1 MISSERVAAVRRFS
15 RFYTRRIG
23 VLHEG
28 LLDSPFSLTEG
39 RIIYE
44 LAHRE
49 TATAAELTKELKLDA
64 SYVSRIL
71 KGFSDR
77 ELVARRPSKNDGRK
91 AVLTL
96 TAEGRDSFAQ
106 MNARS
111 SEEVAAML
119 DALPDA
125 AQRRLVAAMA
135 DIETLL
141 GGADPTRV
149 PYILRPHRPGDIGWV
164 IQRHGIMYAHEFGWD
179 ETFEAFV
186 AQIAAAFVLNFDRA
200 REACWIAEKDGE
212 NVGSVFLARESDDVA
227 KLRMLL
233 VEPEARG
240 LGIGKRLVAEC
251 IRAARL
257 KGYNKITLWTNDILV
272 AARGIYQDAGF
283 KLVETTPHR
292 SFGQDLIGETWER
305 DL

>member
-1 MISSERVAAVRRFS
+1 MTNAERVAAIRRFS
-15 RFYTRRIG
+15 RFYTRKIG

-28 LLDSPFSLTEG
+28 LLDSPFSLTEA

-49 TATAAELTKELKLDA
+49 TATASELTKELGLDP

-71 KGFSDR
+71 KGFSER
-77 ELVARRPSKNDGRK
+77 ALIARRASQTDGRQT
-91 AVLTL
+91 LLSL
-96 TAEGRDSFAQ
+96 TAEGQEYFTQ

-111 SEEVAAML
+111 QDEAGAML
-119 DALPDA
+119 DELPGDG
-125 AQRRLVAAMA
+125 QNRLVAAMA
-135 DIETLL
+135 DIESLL
-141 GGADPTRV
+141 GGQEPRRA
-149 PYILRPHRPGDIGWV
+149 PYILRPHQPGDIGWV
-164 IQRHGIMYAHEFGWD
+164 IQRHGIMYSREYQWD
-179 ETFEAFV
+179 ESFEAFV
-186 AQIAAAFVLNFDRA
+186 AEIAAKFILNFDRQ
-200 REACWIAEKDGE
+200 REACWIAELDGE

-233 VEPEARG
+233 VEPKACG

-251 IRAARL
+251 IRAAQL
-257 KGYNKITLWTNDILV
+257 KGYKKMTLWTNDILV
-272 AARGIYQDAGF
+272 AARRIYVQAGF

-292 SFGQDLIGETWER
+292 SFGQDLIGENWER

>member
-1 MISSERVAAVRRFS
+1 MAGPERIAAVRHFS
-15 RFYTRRIG
+15 RFYTRKIG

-28 LLDSPFSLTEG
+28 LLDSPFSLTEA

-44 LAHRE
+44 LAHHE
-49 TATAAELTKELKLDA
+49 TATAAELTKELGLDA

-71 KGFSDR
+71 KGFFDR
-77 ELVARRPSKNDGRK
+77 GLILRRASQTDGRETW
-91 AVLTL
+91 LSL
-96 TAEGRDSFAQ
+96 TAEGQEHFVQ

-111 SEEVAAML
+111 DGEVGAIL
-119 DALPDA
+119 DCLPGTD
-125 AQRRLVAAMA
+125 QHRLVTAMA
-135 DIETLL
+135 DIEALL
-141 GGADPTRV
+141 GGEEPRRA
-149 PYILRPHRPGDIGWV
+149 PYILRPHQIGDIGWV
-164 IQRHGIMYAHEFGWD
+164 IQRHGVLYAQAYQWD

-186 AQIAAAFVLNFDRA
+186 AEIAATFVLNFDRK

-233 VEPEARG
+233 VEPKARG

-257 KGYNKITLWTNDILV
+257 KGYKKMTLWTNDILI
-272 AARGIYQDAGF
+272 AARQIYRQAGF
-283 KLVETTPHR
+283 TLVETTPHH
-292 SFGQDLIGETWER
+292 SFGQDLIGENWQR